1 MKTRHEVPS
10 RPERENARAPR
21 GPSSSPGLASKN
33 SSMVEWTLTLSP
45 HSVSL
50 GYGADAF
57 FLLQRFANASPR
69 IRLKLCSL
77 SSLLLFTL
85 FSLSRSFSL
94 CLSPSFSYFS
104 LLLPGGREIIQ
115 TRCILQALW
124 SVLQPASNDT
134 LV

>member
-1 MKTRHEVPS
+1 MKTHHEVPS
-10 RPERENARAPR
+10 RSECKKARAPR
-21 GPSSSPGLASKN
+21 GPSSSPGQASKN

-77 SSLLLFTL
+77 SSLLLFTH
-85 FSLSRSFSL
+85 FSISRSTSL
-94 CLSPSFSYFS
+94 CLSPSFSYFLS
-104 LLLPGGREIIQ
+104 VAARGQRNNSNSMHIAS
-115 TRCILQALW
+115 ALV
-124 SVLQPASNDT
+124 SATASE
-134 LV
+134 